1 MKSATVVE
9 KVLEYDRD
17 VKEIAMDINS
27 AIDEELE
34 YALDEADIYISQTE
48 ANIIKV
54 MILKESLKKYGA
66 VVDDEGDKQ
75 MLEVL
80 KRNHWR
86 IE

>member
-1 MKSATVVE
+1 MMSVVE

-17 VKEIAMDINS
+17 VKEIAMDVND

-34 YALDEADIYISQTE
+34 YALDEADVYISQTE

-54 MILKESLKKYGA
+54 MILKEALKKYGI
-66 VVDDEGDKQ
+66 VIDDEGDKQ

>member
-17 VKEIAMDINS
+17 VKEIAMDIDS

-34 YALDEADIYISQTE
+34 YALDEADVYISQIE

-54 MILKESLKKYGA
+54 MILKEALKKYGA

-80 KRNHWR
+80 KRNRWR

>member
-1 MKSATVVE
+1 MIAVVE

-17 VKEIAMDINS
+17 VKEIAEDINS
-27 AIDEELE
+27 AIDEELG
-34 YALDEADIYISQTE
+34 YALIEGDIGNVTQLE

-54 MILKESLKKYGA
+54 MILKEALKKYG
-66 VVDDEGDKQ
+66 VVIDDEGDKQ
-75 MLEVL
+75 MLELL

>member
-1 MKSATVVE
+1 MSVE
-9 KVLEYDRD
+9 TKVLEYDRD
-17 VKEIAMDINS
+17 VKEIAEDINS

-54 MILKESLKKYGA
+54 MILKEALKKYG
-66 VVDDEGDKQ
+66 VVIDDEGDKQ

>member
-1 MKSATVVE
+1 MIAVVE

-17 VKEIAMDINS
+17 VKEIAEDINS
-27 AIDEELE
+27 AIDEELG
-34 YALDEADIYISQTE
+34 YALIEGDIDNITQLE

-54 MILKESLKKYGA
+54 MILKEALKKYG
-66 VVDDEGDKQ
+66 VVIDDEGDKQ

>member
-1 MKSATVVE
+1 MMSVVE

-17 VKEIAMDINS
+17 VKEIAEDVND
-27 AIDEELE
+27 AIDEELG
-34 YALDEADIYISQTE
+34 YALDEADLLYISQTE

-54 MILKESLKKYGA
+54 MILKEALKKYG
-66 VVDDEGDKQ
+66 VVIDDESDKQ

>member
-1 MKSATVVE
+1 MMSVE
-9 KVLEYDRD
+9 TKVLEYNKD
-17 VKEIAMDINS
+17 VKGIAADINS

-34 YALDEADIYISQTE
+34 YVLEEADIYVGQVE

-54 MILKESLKKYGA
+54 MILKEALKKYG
-66 VVDDEGDKQ
+66 VVIDDEGDKQ

-80 KRNHWR
+80 KKNHWM

>member
-1 MKSATVVE
+1 MKSATVIE

-17 VKEIAMDINS
+17 VKAIAMDINS

-48 ANIIKV
+48 ADIIKV
-54 MILKESLKKYGA
+54 MILKEALKRYG
-66 VVDDEGDKQ
+66 VVIDDEGDKQ
-75 MLEVL
+75 MLEIL

>member
-1 MKSATVVE
+1 MMSVE
-9 KVLEYDRD
+9 TKVLEYDRD
-17 VKEIAMDINS
+17 VKEIAEDIND
-27 AIDEELE
+27 AIAEELE

-54 MILKESLKKYGA
+54 MILKEALKKYGA
-66 VVDDEGDKQ
+66 VIDDDGDKQ

>member
-1 MKSATVVE
+1 MMSVVE

-17 VKEIAMDINS
+17 VKEIAEDIND
-27 AIDEELE
+27 AIAEELE

-54 MILKESLKKYGA
+54 MILKEALKKYGV

>member
-1 MKSATVVE
+1 MMSVE
-9 KVLEYDRD
+9 TKVLEYDRD
-17 VKEIAMDINS
+17 VKEIASDINS

-34 YALDEADIYISQTE
+34 YVLEEADIYIGQVE

-54 MILKESLKKYGA
+54 MILKEALKKYG
-66 VVDDEGDKQ
+66 VVIDDEGDKQ

-80 KRNHWR
+80 KNHHWR

>member
-1 MKSATVVE
+1 MMSVE
-9 KVLEYDRD
+9 TKVLEYNRD
-17 VKEIAMDINS
+17 VKEIAEDIND
-27 AIDEELE
+27 AIAEELE
-34 YALDEADIYISQTE
+34 YALDETDIYISQTE

-54 MILKESLKKYGA
+54 MILKEALKKYGA

>member
-1 MKSATVVE
+1 MKSVTVVE

-17 VKEIAMDINS
+17 VKAIAMDINS

-34 YALDEADIYISQTE
+34 YALDEADVYIGQTE

-54 MILKESLKKYGA
+54 MILKEALKKYG
-66 VVDDEGDKQ
+66 VVIDDEGDKQ
-75 MLEVL
+75 MLELL
-80 KRNHWR
+80 KDNHWR

>member
-1 MKSATVVE
+1 MMSVE
-9 KVLEYDRD
+9 TKVLEYNRD
-17 VKEIAMDINS
+17 VKEIAEDIND
-27 AIDEELE
+27 AITEELE

-54 MILKESLKKYGA
+54 MILKEALKKYGA

>member
-1 MKSATVVE
+1 MMSVE
-9 KVLEYDRD
+9 TKVLEYDRD
-17 VKEIAMDINS
+17 VKEIAEDIND
-27 AIDEELE
+27 AIAEELE

-54 MILKESLKKYGA
+54 MILKEALKKYG
-66 VVDDEGDKQ
+66 VVIDDEGDKQ

>member
-1 MKSATVVE
+1 MMSVE
-9 KVLEYDRD
+9 TKVLEYDKD
-17 VKEIAMDINS
+17 VKGIAADINS

-34 YALDEADIYISQTE
+34 YVLEEADIYVGQVE

-54 MILKESLKKYGA
+54 MILKEALKKYG
-66 VVDDEGDKQ
+66 VVIDDEGDKQ

-80 KRNHWR
+80 KKNHWM

>member
-17 VKEIAMDINS
+17 VKEIATDINS

-34 YALDEADIYISQTE
+34 YALDEADVYISQTE

-54 MILKESLKKYGA
+54 MILKEALKKYGA

>member
-1 MKSATVVE
+1 MMSVE
-9 KVLEYDRD
+9 TKVLEYNRD
-17 VKEIAMDINS
+17 VKEIAEDIND
-27 AIDEELE
+27 AIAEELE

-54 MILKESLKKYGA
+54 MILKEALKKYGA

>member
-1 MKSATVVE
+1 MIAVVE

-17 VKEIAMDINS
+17 VKEIAEDINS
-27 AIDEELE
+27 AIDEELG
-34 YALDEADIYISQTE
+34 YALIEGDIDNITQLE

-54 MILKESLKKYGA
+54 MILKEALKKYG
-66 VVDDEGDKQ
+66 VVIDDEGDKQ
-75 MLEVL
+75 MLELL

>member
-1 MKSATVVE
+1 MIAVVE

-17 VKEIAMDINS
+17 VKEIAEDIND

-34 YALDEADIYISQTE
+34 YALDEADVYISQTE

-54 MILKESLKKYGA
+54 MILKEALKKYG
-66 VVDDEGDKQ
+66 VVIDDEGDKQ

>member
-1 MKSATVVE
+1 MMSVE
-9 KVLEYDRD
+9 TKVLEYDRD
-17 VKEIAMDINS
+17 VKEIASDINS

-34 YALDEADIYISQTE
+34 YVLEEADIYIGQVE

-54 MILKESLKKYGA
+54 MILKEALKKYG
-66 VVDDEGDKQ
+66 VVIDDEGDKQ

-80 KRNHWR
+80 KKNHWR

>member
-1 MKSATVVE
+1 MMSVE
-9 KVLEYDRD
+9 TKVLEYDRD
-17 VKEIAMDINS
+17 VKEIAEDIND
-27 AIDEELE
+27 AITEELE

-54 MILKESLKKYGA
+54 MILKEALKKYG
-66 VVDDEGDKQ
+66 VVIDDEGDKQ

>member
-1 MKSATVVE
+1 MMSVE
-9 KVLEYDRD
+9 TKVLEYDRD
-17 VKEIAMDINS
+17 VKEIAEDIND
-27 AIDEELE
+27 AITEELE

-54 MILKESLKKYGA
+54 MILKEALKKYGV

>member
-1 MKSATVVE
+1 MMSVE
-9 KVLEYDRD
+9 TKVLEYDRD
-17 VKEIAMDINS
+17 VKEIAEDIND
-27 AIDEELE
+27 AIAEELE

-54 MILKESLKKYGA
+54 MILKEALKKYGA